1 MNKRVL
7 LAVPAALGLFAL
19 AACGSSGSSASNTPP
34 PAPETTST
42 PPTTSAANGTSSPP
56 ATNPGQ
62 GGGTAL
68 PTSPGSV
75 TIGSA
80 DFPENELLMDIYGD
94 AMAAKG
100 VNVSKKPNI
109 GERGVY
115 MAAMSDGSIG
125 AIPEYS
131 GSILSY
137 LQGSSAKQTSPQ
149 AVYSALQN
157 VAASKG
163 FVALKYAAAQ
173 DSDTITVT
181 KDTADKYHLKT
192 IADLKPVA
200 SQLTMGAPAQFRTR
214 PDGIPALK
222 SIYGV
227 TFGHFTPLTAQG
239 ISTATALKTGAIDAA
254 DVFST
259 DPSIV
264 QNGFVSLEDNKHMFA
279 AQNIV
284 PLFAQKVLTQPMKQA
299 CDAVSAKLDT
309 KTLASLVA
317 KVAGGQD
324 ADQVAKAW
332 LSKEHLG

>member
-1 MNKRVL
+1 MNKRIL
-7 LAVPAALGLFAL
+7 LALPAALGLFAL
-19 AACGSSGSSASNTPP
+19 AACGSSGSSAGNTP
-34 PAPETTST
+34 APQTSSSSSS
-42 PPTTSAANGTSSPP
+42 SAPSQSSPP
-56 ATNPGQ
+56 ATSPGPS
-62 GGGTAL
+62 GGSTSL
-68 PTSPGSV
+68 PKSPGSV

-94 AMAAKG
+94 AMTAKG
-100 VNVSKKPNI
+100 VKVSKKPNI

-115 MAAMSDGSIG
+115 IGALSDGSIG
-125 AIPEYS
+125 AVPEYT

-137 LQGSSAKQTSPQ
+137 LKGSGATQTSPQ
-149 AVYSALQN
+149 AVYAALQT

-163 FVALKYAAAQ
+163 FVALQYADAQ

-181 KDTADKYHLKT
+181 KDTADKYKLKT
-192 IADLKPVA
+192 IEDLKPVA
-200 SQLTMGAPAQFRTR
+200 SQLTLGAPAQFRTR

-222 SIYGV
+222 SIYGI
-227 TFGHFTPLTAQG
+227 TFGRFTPLTAQG

-254 DVFST
+254 DIFST

-284 PLFAQKVLTQPMKQA
+284 PLFSQKVLTQPMKQA

-309 KTLASLVA
+309 ATLAGLVS
-317 KVAGGQD
+317 KVAGGAD
-324 ADQVAKAW
+324 ADQVAKQW
-332 LSKEHLG
+332 LTKEHLG

>member
-1 MNKRVL
+1 MNKRLL
-7 LAVPAALGLFAL
+7 LAVPAALGVFAL
-19 AACGSSGSSASNTPP
+19 AACGSSGSSGNNPA
-34 PAPETTST
+34 PAPETTSSASSSAPAGSST
-42 PPTTSAANGTSSPP
+42 PPESSP
-56 ATNPGQ
+56 AQ

-68 PTSPGSV
+68 PTDPGSV

-100 VNVSKKPNI
+100 VKVSKKPNI

-125 AIPEYS
+125 AIPEYT

-137 LQGSSAKQTSPQ
+137 LQGSSATETSPQ
-149 AVYSALQN
+149 DVYAALQK
-157 VAASKG
+157 VAAQKG
-163 FVALKYAAAQ
+163 FVALQYADAQ

-181 KDTADKYHLKT
+181 KDTADKYKLKT
-192 IADLKPVA
+192 IEDLKPVA
-200 SQLTMGAPAQFRTR
+200 GQLTLGAPAQFRTR

-222 SIYGV
+222 KIYGI
-227 TFGHFTPLTAQG
+227 TFGQFTPLTAQG
-239 ISTATALKTGAIDAA
+239 VSTATALKTGAIDAA

-284 PLFAQKVLTQPMKQA
+284 PLFSQKVLTQPMKDA
-299 CDAVSAKLDT
+299 SDAVSAKLDT
-309 KTLASLVA
+309 NTLAQLVA
-317 KVAGGQD
+317 KVAGGAD
-324 ADQVAKAW
+324 AEQVAKEW
-332 LSKEHLG
+332 LSKENLN

>member
-1 MNKRVL
+1 MNKRL
-7 LAVPAALGLFAL
+7 FLAVPAALGVFAL
-19 AACGSSGSSASNTPP
+19 AACGSSGSSGNAAAPQTSNT
-34 PAPETTST
+34 TTGAA
-42 PPTTSAANGTSSPP
+42 TSAPQTSSSAAPGKG
-56 ATNPGQ
+56 AT
-62 GGGTAL
+62 GGSTAL

-94 AMAAKG
+94 AMSAKG
-100 VNVSKKPNI
+100 VKVSKKPNI

-137 LQGSSAKQTSPQ
+137 LEGSSASQTSPN
-149 AVYSALQN
+149 AVYAALQKA
-157 VAASKG
+157 AASKG

-200 SQLTMGAPAQFRTR
+200 GQLTLGAPAQFRTR

-222 SIYGV
+222 KIYGI
-227 TFGHFTPLTAQG
+227 TFGTFTPLTAQG
-239 ISTATALKTGAIDAA
+239 ISTATALKSGAIDAA
-254 DVFST
+254 DIFST
-259 DPSIV
+259 DPSVV
-264 QNGFVSLEDNKHMFA
+264 QNGFVPLVDNKHMFA

-284 PLFAQKVLTQPMKQA
+284 PLFSQKVLTQPMKTA

-309 KTLASLVA
+309 KTLAQLVA
-317 KVAGGQD
+317 RVAGGAD
-324 ADQVAKAW
+324 ADQVAKSW
-332 LSKEHLG
+332 LKQEHLG